1 MKNLDF
7 YVGLLSEVIVS
18 IDNPGNPEIQHVTDD
33 SRLVQPG
40 DIFVA
45 IPGVKLD
52 GSKYVENAIKQGACC
67 IVYQSGVELELP
79 KNICGLEVANSRLAL
94 AWLQKGCFDFPDEKL
109 TMFAVTG
116 TNGKTTSAYILRAIL
131 EQISL
136 PCGLISTV
144 ETICGARHAVSECTT
159 PDAKHLYG
167 LLDDFVQAGM
177 KCCAMEV
184 SSHSLTQYRTGG
196 IKFKSAIFTNL
207 TGDHLD
213 YHHDMEQ
220 YFSAKQRLFLEQL
233 EPGSTAAINIDDAY
247 GARLAEILRS
257 KKRCQVAAFGSALG
271 ADYRII
277 DMKISAGSSQFT
289 IKHQNKCHT
298 FTSNLIGRHN
308 IYNLAGVMVALTSSK
323 VATLEQLSNISGTLD
338 IKVPGRL
345 EKVALKNGGTAF
357 IDYAHT
363 DDALRNVLNI
373 LRTVT
378 SRELTVVFGCGGD
391 RDHTKRPRMGLVAAE
406 LADHL
411 VLTSDNPRSENP
423 GDIIQEIES
432 GIPDKIDFQVE
443 ADRAKAIELALKSAA
458 AGDVILIAGKG
469 HENYQ
474 EINGIRHHFN
484 DLELVQQL
492 NQ

>member
-1 MKNLDF
+1 M
-7 YVGLLSEVIVS
+7 
-18 IDNPGNPEIQHVTDD
+18 
-33 SRLVQPG
+33 
-40 DIFVA
+40 
-45 IPGVKLD
+45 
-52 GSKYVENAIKQGACC
+52 
-67 IVYQSGVELELP
+67 
-79 KNICGLEVANSRLAL
+79 
-94 AWLQKGCFDFPDEKL
+94 
-109 TMFAVTG
+109 
-116 TNGKTTSAYILRAIL
+116 
-131 EQISL
+131 
-136 PCGLISTV
+136 
-144 ETICGARHAVSECTT
+144 
-159 PDAKHLYG
+159 
-167 LLDDFVQAGM
+167 
-177 KCCAMEV
+177 
-184 SSHSLTQYRTGG
+184 
-196 IKFKSAIFTNL
+196 
-207 TGDHLD
+207 
-213 YHHDMEQ
+213 
-220 YFSAKQRLFLEQL
+220 
-233 EPGSTAAINIDDAY
+233 
-247 GARLAEILRS
+247 
-257 KKRCQVAAFGSALG
+257 
-271 ADYRII
+271 
-277 DMKISAGSSQFT
+277 
-289 IKHQNKCHT
+289 
-298 FTSNLIGRHN
+298 
-308 IYNLAGVMVALTSSK
+308 
-323 VATLEQLSNISGTLD
+323 D